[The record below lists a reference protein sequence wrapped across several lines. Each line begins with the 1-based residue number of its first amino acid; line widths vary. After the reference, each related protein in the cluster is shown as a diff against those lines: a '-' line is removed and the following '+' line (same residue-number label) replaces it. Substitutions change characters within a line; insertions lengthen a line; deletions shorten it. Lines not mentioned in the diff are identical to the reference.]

1 MKVISTIAGLAL
13 AAGLAAP
20 ASAEQILASKPQS
33 LINFFFDQ
41 GIPAQLT
48 EDAVG
53 DPLVEFRVNS
63 DTYQVFFYDCTENTD
78 CLALQ
83 FYSGYKLDSPVS
95 LETVNS
101 WNSDRRFVR
110 AYRTDEGAARI
121 EMDIATSKDG
131 ISARDFKDLY
141 DLWMESVGLFEER
154 IGF

>member
-1 MKVISTIAGLAL
+1 MKTISALAGMAMAVGLAT
-13 AAGLAAP
+13 P
-20 ASAEQILASKPQS
+20 ALAEQILASNPQS
-33 LINFFFDQ
+33 LVNFFFDQ
-41 GIPAQLT
+41 GVPAQLT
-48 EDAVG
+48 TDSVG
-53 DPLVEFRVNS
+53 DPLVEIRVNS
-63 DTYQVFFYDCTENTD
+63 ATYQIFFYDCTENKD

-101 WNSDRRFVR
+101 WNTDRRFVR

-131 ISARDFKDLY
+131 VSARDFKDLY
-141 DLWMESVGLFEER
+141 DLWIESVGLFEQR

>member
-48 EDAVG
+48 EDTVG

-63 DTYQVFFYDCTENTD
+63 DTYQVYFYDCTENKD
-78 CLALQ
+78 CLSLQ

-95 LETVNS
+95 LEILNS
-101 WNSDRRFVR
+101 WNADRRFVR

-121 EMDIATSKDG
+121 EMDIATSNDG

-141 DLWMESVGLFEER
+141 DLWLER
-154 IGF
+154 VVQFQDLIGF

>member
-63 DTYQVFFYDCTENTD
+63 DTYQIFFYDCTENTD

-101 WNSDRRFVR
+101 WNTDRRFVR